1 MNIIPEDIQH
11 YAENC
16 STREPEILFALNR
29 ETHTDF
35 LYPRMLSGHLQGR
48 FLSMISTMIRP
59 RRILEIGTY
68 TGYSAICL
76 AEGLQEEGVLHTI
89 ELNDENELKIREY
102 LKKAGMEEKIQ
113 LHFGNALEIIPGLDE
128 TFELIFLDADKENYL
143 NYYNLVFKKLK
154 LGGII
159 LADNTLWSG
168 KTLDLAQTDK
178 ETEGIRE
185 FNEAVTQDS
194 RVDNVLLTIRDG
206 IMMIRKK

>member
-1 MNIIPEDIQH
+1 MNIIPEDIQN

-16 STREPEILFALNR
+16 SSREPEVLSALNR

-48 FLSMISTMIRP
+48 FLSMISAMIKP
-59 RRILEIGTY
+59 WRILEVGTF

-76 AEGLQEEGVLHTI
+76 AEGLEDKGLLYTI
-89 ELNDENELKIREY
+89 ELNDENEHKIREY
-102 LKKAGMEEKIQ
+102 LKKSGMEEKIR
-113 LHFGNALEIIPGLDE
+113 LHFGNAMEIIPGLDE
-128 TFELIFLDADKENYL
+128 TFDLVFLDADKENYL
-143 NYYNLVFKKLK
+143 NYYNLVFDKLRP
-154 LGGII
+154 GGII
-159 LADNTLWSG
+159 LADNALWSG
-168 KTLDLAQTDK
+168 KVLDMARTDK

-194 RVDNVLLTIRDG
+194 RVENVLLTIRDG

>member
-1 MNIIPEDIQH
+1 MNIIPEEIQH

-16 STREPEILFALNR
+16 SSREPEILSALNR

-35 LYPRMLSGHLQGR
+35 LYPRMLSGHLLGR
-48 FLSMISTMIRP
+48 FLSMISVMIKP
-59 RRILEIGTY
+59 RRILEIGTF

-76 AEGLQEEGVLHTI
+76 AEGLHEEGVLHTI
-89 ELNDENELKIREY
+89 ELNDENEHKIREY
-102 LKKAGMEEKIQ
+102 LKKAGIEEKIQ

-154 LGGII
+154 QGGII